1 MIKDEL
7 LTGDKDEGASHFA
20 ELNRELALRAHEEN
34 RQRQTDARKAAIDSA
49 NVAIRAALL
58 HKSCEGRD
66 SSLESSMVAGMHE
79 QTHTPDLQ
87 DHELAGL

>member
-1 MIKDEL
+1 MV
-7 LTGDKDEGASHFA
+7 H
-20 ELNRELALRAHEEN
+20 LAMMRPSS
-34 RQRQTDARKAAIDSA
+34 QVQ
-49 NVAIRAALL
+49 IRPLQFDQDMALL